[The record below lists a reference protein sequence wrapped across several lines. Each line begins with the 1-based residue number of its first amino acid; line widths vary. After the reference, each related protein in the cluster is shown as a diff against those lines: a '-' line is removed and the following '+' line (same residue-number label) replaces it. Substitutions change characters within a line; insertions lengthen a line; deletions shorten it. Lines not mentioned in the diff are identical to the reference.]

1 MDTSQI
7 NYLLSKYDCFMG
19 TFPRDLLPKTKIT
32 KRPCAFI
39 INTDDSLNPGQHW
52 VALFLRKNG
61 TAEYFDSFGFSIMH
75 NDILNFL
82 NRNKINN
89 VIFNSNQL
97 QSVSMSTCGA
107 YCVLFVKYLC
117 SNFQF
122 CDFIEYFSNNK
133 ISNDIKA
140 TLSLYL

>member
-1 MDTSQI
+1 MNTVQI
-7 NYLLSKYDCFMG
+7 NFLLSNYDCFIG
-19 TFPRDLLPKTKIT
+19 TFPRDLLPKNKIT
-32 KRPCAFI
+32 KRPCALV

-75 NDILNFL
+75 KDIINFL
-82 NRNKINN
+82 RKNN
-89 VIFNSNQL
+89 IDNIIYNPKQL

-117 SNFQF
+117 SDFTF
-122 CDFIEYFSNNK
+122 CDFIKYFSNNK
-133 ISNDIKA
+133 INNDIKA
-140 TLSLYL
+140 TLSLML